1 MCTPRWYIN
10 YAQKFK
16 MQLMVTSVDDNIKY
30 LKNCWAKHHIEMS
43 TEIMYYTQ
51 GLQFRRKEDGYLQ
64 RWITRIKDQPLKW
77 RGILDEAAFY
87 KKKEIPILTR
97 LGDFIWRQPILT
109 VKTSTKHSSAG
120 QLEWMMLC
128 NEASDIRTRTS
139 ERFLRNGSWRFSTRL
154 SGR

>member
-30 LKNCWAKHHIEMS
+30 LKNCRGKHHIEMS
-43 TEIMYYTQ
+43 TKIMYYTQ
-51 GLQFRRKEDGYLQ
+51 GLQFRRREDGYLQ

-77 RGILDEAAFY
+77 RGISDESSCPS
-87 KKKEIPILTR
+87 KWIPILTR

-109 VKTSTKHSSAG
+109 VKTSTKHSRAG
-120 QLEWMMLC
+120 QMEWMMLW

-139 ERFLRNGSWRFSTRL
+139 ESFLRNGSQRFSTRL
-154 SGR
+154 SCM

>member
-30 LKNCWAKHHIEMS
+30 LKNCGAKHHIEMS

-51 GLQFRRKEDGYLQ
+51 GLQFRRREDGYLQ

-77 RGILDEAAFY
+77 RGILDDELPSVKRNSNSY
-87 KKKEIPILTR
+87 KVRR
-97 LGDFIWRQPILT
+97 LYWRQLILT
-109 VKTSTKHSSAG
+109 VKISTKHSSAG
-120 QLEWMMLC
+120 QLEWMMMC

-139 ERFLRNGSWRFSTRL
+139 ESFLRNGSRRFSTRL

>member
-30 LKNCWAKHHIEMS
+30 LKNCGAKHHIEMS

-51 GLQFRRKEDGYLQ
+51 GLQFKRREDGYLQ

-77 RGILDEAAFY
+77 RGILDDELPSVKRNSNSY
-87 KKKEIPILTR
+87 KVR
-97 LGDFIWRQPILT
+97 RFIWRQPILT

-139 ERFLRNGSWRFSTRL
+139 ESFLRNGSRRFSTRL

>member
-30 LKNCWAKHHIEMS
+30 LKNCGAKHHIEMS

-51 GLQFRRKEDGYLQ
+51 GLQFRRREDGYLQ

-77 RGILDEAAFY
+77 RGILDDELPSV
-87 KKKEIPILTR
+87 KRIPILTR

-109 VKTSTKHSSAG
+109 VKTSTKHSRAG

-139 ERFLRNGSWRFSTRL
+139 ESFLRNGSRRFSTRL

>member
-16 MQLMVTSVDDNIKY
+16 IQLMVTSVDDNIKY
-30 LKNCWAKHHIEMS
+30 LKNCGAKHHIEMS

-51 GLQFRRKEDGYLQ
+51 GLQFRRREDGYLQ

-77 RGILDEAAFY
+77 MGILDDELPSVKRNSSSY
-87 KKKEIPILTR
+87 KVRWIYLETT
-97 LGDFIWRQPILT
+97 DSNCE
-109 VKTSTKHSSAG
+109 TSTKHSREG

-128 NEASDIRTRTS
+128 NEASDIRTCIS
-139 ERFLRNGSWRFSTRL
+139 ESFLRNGSRRFSTKL

>member
-10 YAQKFK
+10 YAQKYK

-30 LKNCWAKHHIEMS
+30 LKNCGAKHHIEMS

-51 GLQFRRKEDGYLQ
+51 GLQFRRRENGYLQ

-77 RGILDEAAFY
+77 RGILDDELPSVKRNSNSY
-87 KKKEIPILTR
+87 KVRR
-97 LGDFIWRQPILT
+97 LYLETTDSNL
-109 VKTSTKHSSAG
+109 KTSTKHSSAG

-139 ERFLRNGSWRFSTRL
+139 ESFLRNGSRRFSTRL